1 MQGRWR
7 RALGAIRRAGLRR
20 LGAPT
25 TGRLLTLVACLVAGL
40 MITTGALA
48 SRGGGDLRP
57 DRNTD
62 LVDLVRA
69 EATRNAELTARL
81 AQLRT
86 EVDALAASQD
96 AGDPLAAKLDDL
108 ALQTGMTPVTG
119 PAVTV
124 TLSDA
129 PLDVKPP
136 GVDEDLL
143 IVHQQDIQAVVN
155 ALWSGDA
162 EAMTVQGQRVT
173 STTGIKCVGST
184 VVLHGVPYAPPYV
197 ITAVGDPQRLT
208 RALAESRYLA
218 IYQQYVDAY
227 GLGYSQTVAAEAALP
242 GYQGSLEL
250 SNARPVR

>member
-7 RALGAIRRAGLRR
+7 SALGAIRRAGLRR
-20 LGAPT
+20 LGTPT
-25 TGRLLTLVACLVAGL
+25 TGRLLTLGACLVAGL

-62 LVDLVRA
+62 LVDLVRT
-69 EATRNAELTARL
+69 EATRNADLTERL
-81 AQLRT
+81 DRLRS

-96 AGDPLAAKLDDL
+96 SGDPLARELDEL

-119 PAVTV
+119 PGVVV

-129 PLDVKPP
+129 PAEVKPP

-155 ALWSGDA
+155 ALWSGGA
-162 EAMTVQGQRVT
+162 EAMTVQDQRVT
-173 STTGIKCVGST
+173 SLTGIKCVGST
-184 VVLHGVPYAPPYV
+184 VVLRGVPYAPPYV
-197 ITAVGDPQRLT
+197 ISAIGDPQKLAE
-208 RALAESRYLA
+208 ALAGSRFLA
-218 IYQQYVDAY
+218 IYRQYVDAY
-227 GLGYSQTVAAEAALP
+227 GLGYSQAGVPELSLP
-242 GYQGSLEL
+242 GYKGSLDL
-250 SNARPVR
+250 PNARPVR